1 MSLHDSDIAARLK
14 RFLDRR
20 ALPRRLEGKPA
31 ACEDEIRALSA
42 ALARNAPRSPDA
54 LAGWWPLFET
64 ILGEASPSLWPTEK
78 EVRDAAQAASK
89 NRPVAVRAEDA
100 VDMSDEAINARRMQR
115 GEPVGEGWLWGRN
128 AVAMIARGLIDRET
142 MQSYRSGAF
151 LARKALYGE
160 AAALAWEA
168 DAKDRHEV
176 AREVHRLSAKQAQ
189 AAE

>member
-1 MSLHDSDIAARLK
+1 MSLRNSEISGLLTRWLERYTAPSQIRENERAQQDEAKALLGVLLKFAPQEGYGDFINKVFDALEYQMKTRAWPTKAEVGAACSNIRK
-14 RFLDRR
+14 ETRR
-20 ALPRRLEGKPA
+20 AAPA
-31 ACEDEIRALSA
+31 
-42 ALARNAPRSPDA
+42 
-54 LAGWWPLFET
+54 
-64 ILGEASPSLWPTEK
+64 PSDT
-78 EVRDAAQAASK
+78 
-89 NRPVAVRAEDA
+89 